1 MLASHFSQTSQE
13 EDAFMLFHM
22 LDASHDGHIQADEF
36 LNGCLRLDGPAK
48 AIDLA
53 AFMEESRK
61 VRGFSMIGD
70 WLGLILTILV
80 VNIC

>member
-1 MLASHFSQTSQE
+1 
-13 EDAFMLFHM
+13 
-22 LDASHDGHIQADEF
+22 
-36 LNGCLRLDGPAK
+36 
-48 AIDLA
+48 
-53 AFMEESRK
+53 MEESRK